1 MFLCLYQC
9 SNILV
14 IICRKGAFFALR
26 NNATASLNNLA
37 STTDIM
43 SCNSYIGQFLH
54 FSITCHVLNSWR
66 WVLSQ
71 SLVIN
76 QMTSTCFVI
85 VTLKQARTCI
95 YMLAKTEAKT
105 MYCFPLCFP
114 QQSFIEFKNVSRL
127 PTCCSKCTIKTINHI
142 TLFRLQKQ
150 QHIQFNDI
158 HMHQS

>member
-1 MFLCLYQC
+1 MQFLY
-9 SNILV
+9 
-14 IICRKGAFFALR
+14 RAFLAF
-26 NNATASLNNLA
+26 LNN
-37 STTDIM
+37 M
-43 SCNSYIGQFLH
+43 SRVKQLTLGPFPV
-54 FSITCHVLNSWR
+54 TCY
-66 WVLSQ
+66 Q
-71 SLVIN
+71 SNDFYV
-76 QMTSTCFVI
+76 FVI
-85 VTLKQARTCI
+85 VTLKQARTYI
-95 YMLAKTEAKT
+95 YMLEKTEAKT